1 MAMTLRERIELFFD
15 QSGPSLDQT
24 AALQCFEDFKT
35 QLNDGRIRS
44 AEPSIQAGNP
54 GGWIV
59 NSWVKKGILLG
70 FRLGK
75 LSDISINDQFKYFD
89 KNTFPLK
96 KFSLESDVRIVPG
109 GTSIRDGCFIS
120 KNVVVMPPAYV
131 NVGAYVDEG
140 TMIDSHA
147 LVGSCAQVGKRVHLS
162 AASQIGGVLEP
173 IGAMPVIV
181 EDEVFIGG
189 NCGIYEGTVV
199 KRRAVIGA
207 GVLLTAS
214 IPVYDLVK
222 EQIYR
227 RTDGSPLI
235 IPQGAVV
242 VQGSRHI
249 DQGFAKQ
256 HKIAIYT
263 PVIIKYR
270 NEDTDAA
277 TVLEESLR

>member
-1 MAMTLRERIELFFD
+1 MNLREQIEQLY
-15 QSGPSLDQT
+15 SPSAREIDETL
-24 AALQCFEDFKT
+24 ALKVFQEFKDR
-35 QLNDGRIRS
+35 LNEGSIRS
-44 AEPSIQAGNP
+44 AEPSASEKDG
-54 GGWIV
+54 GGWVV
-59 NSWVKKGILLG
+59 NDWVKKGILLG
-70 FRLGK
+70 FRLGR
-75 LSDISINDQFKYFD
+75 LTDVSINGQFRYFD
-89 KNTFPLK
+89 KSTYPLK
-96 KFSLESDVRIVPG
+96 KLSLESGVRIVPG
-109 GTSIRDGCFIS
+109 GSTVRDGCYLA
-120 KNVVVMPPAYV
+120 KNVVIMPPAYV

-173 IGAMPVIV
+173 IGALPVIV
-181 EDEVFIGG
+181 EDQVFVGG

-214 IPVYDLVK
+214 MPVYDLVHSTILRK
-222 EQIYR
+222 
-227 RTDGSPLI
+227 TATSPLV
-235 IPQGAVV
+235 IPEGAVV

-249 DQGFAKQ
+249 EAPFARQ
-256 HKIAIYT
+256 HHIAIYT

-270 NEDTDAA
+270 NENTDAV